1 MFIFIIIFKQYYRLH
16 GRPYPSVSWLKSEL
30 KPEEWISGRLPPRGL
45 SIFEAPASR
54 AATWSR
60 ETQIE
65 EEVFL
70 TTHASAIRPAVPIEP
85 LLSSTSTTF
94 PMH

>member
-45 SIFEAPASR
+45 SIFETPASR
-54 AATWSR
+54 TATWSR
-60 ETQIE
+60 ETEIE
-65 EEVFL
+65 EEVGQRDREGECQVHL
-70 TTHASAIRPAVPIEP
+70 HCWTTKQP
-85 LLSSTSTTF
+85 
-94 PMH
+94 